1 MHFKAV
7 LFDMDGTLVNSVDD
21 VADSMNLVLASNN
34 LLIHPTSEYIQW
46 IGDGMEN
53 LVISAL
59 PANYRDDSFVKKCV
73 AEMKTNYDKM
83 WMNKTHLYAGIAELL
98 SALRE
103 FKIKLAVLSNK
114 PHRFTQIIADKLL
127 AEWNF
132 DVVMGLNEGIPRKP
146 DPTSA
151 LEIANQ
157 MNLNPKHFLYVGDT
171 ATDIQ
176 TAINAG
182 MYPVGVSWG
191 YRSTNSLIESGA
203 KEIIYTP
210 NELLSLL

>member
-1 MHFKAV
+1 MYFKAV

-21 VADSMNLVLASNN
+21 VADSMNLVLAKNN

-53 LVISAL
+53 LVFSAL
-59 PANYRDDSFVKKCV
+59 PTNHRDDSFVKKCV
-73 AEMKTNYDKM
+73 ADMKANYDKM

-114 PHRFTQIIADKLL
+114 PHRYTQIIADKLL
-127 AEWNF
+127 SEWDF
-132 DVVMGLNEGIPRKP
+132 DAVMGLNDGIPRKP

-151 LEIANQ
+151 IEIANQ
-157 MNLNPKHFLYVGDT
+157 INLNPKHFLYVGDT
-171 ATDIQ
+171 PTDIK
-176 TAINAG
+176 TANNAG

-191 YRSTNSLIESGA
+191 YRSIDSLIESGA
-203 KEIIYTP
+203 QKIIHNP